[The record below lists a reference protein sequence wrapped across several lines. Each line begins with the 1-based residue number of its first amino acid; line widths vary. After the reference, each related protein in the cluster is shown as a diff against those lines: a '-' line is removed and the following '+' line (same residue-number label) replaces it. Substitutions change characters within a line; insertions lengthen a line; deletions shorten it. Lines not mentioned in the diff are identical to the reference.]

1 MISPKTVLIKNV
13 RPMGG
18 KSLDIR
24 VEDGT
29 ITEMSPIAREGFK
42 DGPIIDGRNQMILP
56 GLVNAHA
63 HIDKNLI
70 GQPWHRN
77 QLPGATIRDL
87 VDYERKIQLEKGLST
102 RTQSKLD
109 VEASIKAGTT
119 HIRTHVDIDPEIGLT
134 GFEGVLGTKEE
145 FKDKLT
151 MQTVAFPQ
159 RGMLIHPGTVELLEE
174 ALKMGADA
182 IGGLDPS
189 TVDRDPAQHI
199 NTVFDLAVKYG
210 VEADIHLHEPG
221 MLGAFSVELIAERT
235 KALGLQGKVTI
246 SHVFCLG
253 MIDDAYLNRLID
265 QILENDIT
273 IMSLGSGKGNFPP
286 LKRLNDA
293 GVKLCTGTDGV
304 RDTWGPYNY
313 VDILER
319 VKLMGYRSGF
329 RKDDD
334 VEMLLNVATYG
345 GAALMK
351 DESYGL
357 EVGKSADFVIVPGDA
372 PTQAVIELKPRSYVV
387 KKGQIVAK
395 DGELAA

>member
-1 MISPKTVLIKNV
+1 MSKMLLIKNV
-13 RPMGG
+13 RPLGSAPIDLLVKDGYIEKMEAAI
-18 KSLDIR
+18 LER
-24 VEDGT
+24 VEDVQ
-29 ITEMSPIAREGFK
+29 
-42 DGPIIDGRNQMILP
+42 IIDGQNQMIMP

-70 GQPWHRN
+70 GQPWHKN
-77 QLPGATIRDL
+77 QLAGATIRDL
-87 VDYERKIQLEKGLST
+87 VDYERKIQLEEGLST
-102 RTQSKLD
+102 RIQSKLD
-109 VEASIKAGTT
+109 VEASIAAGTT

-159 RGMLIHPGTVELLEE
+159 RGMLIYPGTVDLLEE

-189 TVDRDPAQHI
+189 TVDRDPTKHI
-199 NTVFDLAVKYG
+199 NTVFDLAERYG
-210 VEADIHLHEPG
+210 VEVDIHLHEPG

-235 KALGLQGKVTI
+235 RALGMQGKVTI

-253 MIDDAYLNRLID
+253 MIDEPYLNRLID
-265 QILENDIT
+265 QILENQIT
-273 IMSLGSGKGNFPP
+273 IMSLGSGRGDFPP

-293 GVKLCTGTDGV
+293 GVRLCTGTDGV
-304 RDTWGPYNY
+304 RDTWGPYKY

-329 RKDDD
+329 RKDED
-334 VEMLLNVATYG
+334 VEMLLKVATYG
-345 GAALMK
+345 GAAMMK
-351 DESYGL
+351 DETYGL
-357 EVGKSADFVIVPGDA
+357 EVGKSADFIIVPGDA
-372 PTQAVIELKPRSYVV
+372 PTQAVVELSPRSYVV
-387 KKGQIVAK
+387 KRGQIVAK
-395 DGELAA
+395 DGVLID